1 MKIKELFEKDINRNI
16 PGVITVQLAD
26 EESIKNEIL
35 EYVITREVKDILH
48 TFFESYEVSIKNKW
62 SDIGVWTTGF
72 FGSGKSHLLK
82 MISYILSNKEIDGK
96 KALDYFR
103 DKIDDEFLIKSME
116 SCASVPTEAII
127 FNIDAEGPVQK
138 DATAILRVFATVF
151 YNYIG
156 LYGTDIRI
164 ATFEKALISVGK
176 YDEFKTE
183 FEKQTGKN
191 WIDNRNTMMM
201 KFPTITRV
209 LMVV

>member
-26 EESIKNEIL
+26 EESIKSEIL

-96 KALDYFR
+96 NVTVEESWFKRGTLLLISGIKR
-103 DKIDDEFLIKSME
+103 DDMFFAKSYKT
-116 SCASVPTEAII
+116 SI
-127 FNIDAEGPVQK
+127 FNNSTMKITKVTEENE
-138 DATAILRVFATVF
+138 LRVQ
-151 YNYIG
+151 
-156 LYGTDIRI
+156 
-164 ATFEKALISVGK
+164 EKRVGE
-176 YDEFKTE
+176 DEC
-183 FEKQTGKN
+183 N
-191 WIDNRNTMMM
+191 D
-201 KFPTITRV
+201 
-209 LMVV
+209 